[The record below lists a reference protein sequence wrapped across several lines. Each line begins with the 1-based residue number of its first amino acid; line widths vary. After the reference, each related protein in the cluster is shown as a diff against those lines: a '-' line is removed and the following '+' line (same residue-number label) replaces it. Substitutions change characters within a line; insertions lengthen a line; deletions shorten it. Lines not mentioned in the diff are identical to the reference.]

1 MDFQK
6 VDHRGPLIVVREV
19 GERLDIFA
27 IPQSVLVDVDR
38 VVERHRFKDAR
49 ARGSRC
55 N

>member
-19 GERLDIFA
+19 GERLYIFA
-27 IPQSVLVDVDR
+27 VPQSVLVDVDR

-49 ARGSRC
+49 ARGARC